1 MGEPRRW
8 SSVSGA
14 AAASASAAA
23 AADDDDGDDD
33 DVSWLAGAL
42 GSKCAECAP
51 DPAAS
56 ARSRTIIILY
66 TSCWQQKQQQQQQQL
81 VSHTSPV
88 LMLDRVSAFFIDA
101 LVLARSHQ
109 PLMSGN
115 IFWVIFVEV
124 IVFFILG
131 LLFVTN
137 EVICYY
143 AITIKRCRFYNQGV

>member
-1 MGEPRRW
+1 M
-8 SSVSGA
+8 SGPA
-14 AAASASAAA
+14 AAFASA

-33 DVSWLAGAL
+33 EASWLAGAL
-42 GSKCAECAP
+42 GSKCAECTP

-81 VSHTSPV
+81 VSRTSPV